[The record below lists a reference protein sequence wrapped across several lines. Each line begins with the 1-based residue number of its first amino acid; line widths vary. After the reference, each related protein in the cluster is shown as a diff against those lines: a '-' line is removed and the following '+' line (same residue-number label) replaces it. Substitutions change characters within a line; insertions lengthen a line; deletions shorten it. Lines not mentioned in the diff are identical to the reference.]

1 MILIGSAA
9 IKYWF
14 PNFPR
19 EPKDLDVVVGTEKDK
34 ANISL
39 SKKTW
44 EDTRVEVLVN
54 PVLAKY
60 VEEHPSRPDFGQGL
74 DLLLVDEL
82 YTLKISHAIGWKL
95 ENNSWDKHVFD
106 IQFLKNKGA
115 KLIKPLFFQLYEY
128 WETVHGPNKR
138 SDLDMTSEEFFD
150 NALDCP
156 YDHDWLHTLLKPT
169 PTFTKVLKDG
179 AEVDVSEEKFNQ
191 LSEEE
196 KEDLVREEVYIMA
209 FERFSHMWYPYAY
222 ARMLRKFV
230 IGHAPIWEAIWILEN
245 WPKLIHPKFNFVKL
259 LNEKI
264 NENNQPA

>member
-1 MILIGSAA
+1 MLLIGSHA
-9 IKYWF
+9 IRHWF
-14 PNFPR
+14 KDFPR
-19 EPKDLDVVVGTEKDK
+19 DPKDIDFIIDEIPANKAELEKQHGQRIEFLK
-34 ANISL
+34 
-39 SKKTW
+39 
-44 EDTRVEVLVN
+44 N
-54 PVLAKY
+54 PVFSKY
-60 VEEHPSRPDFGQGL
+60 AAYKGVEQLNILPP
-74 DLLLVDEL
+74 DEL
-82 YTLKISHAIGWKL
+82 YTLKMSHTIGWKL

-150 NALDCP
+150 NALNCP

-196 KEDLVREEVYIMA
+196 KGDLVREEVYIMA
-209 FERFSHMWYPYAY
+209 FERYSHMWYPYAY